1 MTVHMD
7 ETFTTAL
14 RELLVEQAQT
24 DGTRRARLRWP
35 RRWSA
40 RAAIGLAVL
49 AGGGGIA
56 AAADEVLSSGGPGS
70 QKLVALAA
78 PVTASGDGSET
89 VRLGTPPP
97 GANAIEIYFSCLT
110 PGTFTFHDGSG
121 VKCGKRGG
129 VSNSIAHPSFGP
141 IALSPGR
148 DSTAITAAPGERWR
162 LTAVYVTDTTNP
174 WKVNA
179 SGQTYGTPKLISPL
193 GHGLLRYQRAT
204 PDLVAVQATNGRD
217 GYVYARQLQGPQPTG
232 PSQAATWNQ
241 THQAS
246 RTVTVYESNGKTAIG
261 QFNAG
266 S

>member
-1 MTVHMD
+1 
-7 ETFTTAL
+7 
-14 RELLVEQAQT
+14 
-24 DGTRRARLRWP
+24 
-35 RRWSA
+35 
-40 RAAIGLAVL
+40 
-49 AGGGGIA
+49 
-56 AAADEVLSSGGPGS
+56 
-70 QKLVALAA
+70 
-78 PVTASGDGSET
+78 
-89 VRLGTPPP
+89 VRLGTPPRT
-97 GANAIEIYFSCLT
+97 ANAIEIYFSCLT

-121 VKCGKRGG
+121 VECRGPAD

-141 IALSPGR
+141 IALTPR
-148 DSTAITAAPGERWR
+148 RNSTTINAAPGERWR

-179 SGQTYGTPKLISPL
+179 SGQTYGTPKTLSPP
-193 GHGLLRYQRAT
+193 GHGLLKYQQAT

-217 GYVYARQLQGPQPTG
+217 GYVYARQLQGLQPTE

-241 THQAS
+241 TRPAP